1 MQNISLAN
9 LAFMLIPLCFV
20 WYFYAKWTNKTYEIP
35 YATLRMLLQLV
46 LIGYVLVLVFENKNI
61 FLGMIILSFM
71 LIASCAIMFRNT
83 KDKSLKN
90 FALMLFVT
98 CFSAS
103 IHLFLMIHIVLDISY
118 FYEPRYVIPI
128 AGMIFSNIMN
138 VISLAIERFEEE
150 VLNNSFEIAR
160 NTAFKA
166 SLIPQIN
173 SLLAVGIVALPG
185 MMTGQILSGIDPLIA
200 VRYQIMIAILGVSGG
215 GVGVILYFL
224 IKKKFQAR

>member
-90 FALMLFVT
+90 FTLMLFVT

-138 VISLAIERFEEE
+138 VISLAIERFEKEA
-150 VLNNSFEIAR
+150 LSNSFEIAR

-224 IKKKFQAR
+224 IKKKIQAR

>member
-103 IHLFLMIHIVLDISY
+103 IHLFLMVHIVLDISY

-138 VISLAIERFEEE
+138 VISLAIERFEKEA
-150 VLNNSFEIAR
+150 LSNSFEIAR

>member
-1 MQNISLAN
+1 MQNISLIN

-20 WYFYAKWTNKTYEIP
+20 GYFYAKWTDKIYEIP
-35 YATLRMLLQLV
+35 YATFRMLLQLV
-46 LIGYVLVLVFENKNI
+46 AIGYVLVLVFENKNI
-61 FLGMIILSFM
+61 YLGSIILSFM

-83 KDKSLKN
+83 NDKSSKN
-90 FALMLFVT
+90 FALMLFAT
-98 CFSAS
+98 CFSALF
-103 IHLFLMIHIVLDISY
+103 HLLLIIYIVLDMSY

-138 VISLAIERFEEE
+138 VISLAIERFEKEI
-150 VLNNSFEIAR
+150 LNNSFENAR

-200 VRYQIMIAILGVSGG
+200 VRYQIMIMILGVSGG
-215 GVGVILYFL
+215 GISVILYFL
-224 IKKKFQAR
+224 IKEKIH

>member
-35 YATLRMLLQLV
+35 YATLRMLVQLV

>member
-35 YATLRMLLQLV
+35 YATLRMLVQLV

-224 IKKKFQAR
+224 IKKKIQAR